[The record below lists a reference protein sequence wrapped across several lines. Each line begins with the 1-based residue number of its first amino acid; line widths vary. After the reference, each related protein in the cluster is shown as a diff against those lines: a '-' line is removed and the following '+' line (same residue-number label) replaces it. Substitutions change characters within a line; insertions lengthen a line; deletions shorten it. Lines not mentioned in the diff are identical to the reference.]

1 MGKKLLALVGI
12 GAGYYL
18 VRKQLRDNPE
28 GAAAKVVRTVK
39 ENPTVQKTTHK
50 VTEKGSEFVRKQGE
64 AITDKV
70 ADSIKE
76 GLFGVESTDSKNV
89 SEVATEDANTP
100 TAAPADRQEG
110 PEIKAN

>member
-18 VRKQLRDNPE
+18 VRKQLRENPE
-28 GAAAKVVRTVK
+28 GTAAKVVRSVK
-39 ENPTVQKTTHK
+39 ENPAVQKTASK
-50 VTEKGSEFVRKQGE
+50 VTEKSSDFVRKQGE

-76 GLFGVESTDSKNV
+76 RLFGVAPQQSVHTPGSATNTAPEDV
-89 SEVATEDANTP
+89 DVVVEEVRTND
-100 TAAPADRQEG
+100 Q
-110 PEIKAN
+110 

>member
-18 VRKQLRDNPE
+18 VRKQLRENPE
-28 GAAAKVVRTVK
+28 GAAAKVVRSVK
-39 ENPTVQKTTHK
+39 ENPAVQKTASK
-50 VTEKGSEFVRKQGE
+50 VTEKSSEFVRKQGE

-76 GLFGVESTDSKNV
+76 RLFGVAPQQTGQTGEGVKDATPEDV
-89 SEVATEDANTP
+89 DVVVEEVRTND
-100 TAAPADRQEG
+100 Q
-110 PEIKAN
+110 